1 MKHDPLQ
8 ECLYGLK
15 NGSKVLIA
23 QYVLNKYNTWEPLNT
38 TDVTTANVTTA
49 DSTANVSRADKSR
62 ANVSTANVSTA
73 NVRTPDVLGY
83 ELRYGL
89 EFRLGLEV
97 RAGVSNTRPSG
108 RMRPTRRVCAALYRI
123 VEFYYCTPKEIILVY
138 LIKFKDCQFLS
149 SI

>member
-15 NGSKVLIA
+15 NGFKVLIA
-23 QYVLNKYNTWEPLNT
+23 QYVLNKYNTWEPLN
-38 TDVTTANVTTA
+38 TANVTTA

-62 ANVSTANVSTA
+62 ANVITADVTTA

-97 RAGVSNTRPSG
+97 RAGMSNT
-108 RMRPTRRVCAALYRI
+108 
-123 VEFYYCTPKEIILVY
+123 
-138 LIKFKDCQFLS
+138 
-149 SI
+149 